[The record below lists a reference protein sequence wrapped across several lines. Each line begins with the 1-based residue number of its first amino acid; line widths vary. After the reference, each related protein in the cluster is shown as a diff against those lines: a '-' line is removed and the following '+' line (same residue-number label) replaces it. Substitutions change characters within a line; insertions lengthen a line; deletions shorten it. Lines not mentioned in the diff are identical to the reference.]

1 MYSGYMSPEYAFHGK
16 FSMKSDVF
24 SFGMIALEMVAGQKN
39 NTFYIPDNGDGL
51 VNYVSTSTFPPF

>member
-1 MYSGYMSPEYAFHGK
+1 MSPEYAFHRQ

-24 SFGMIALEMVAGQKN
+24 SFGMIALEMVAGHKN
-39 NTFYIPDNGDGL
+39 NNFYIPDNGDGL

>member
-1 MYSGYMSPEYAFHGK
+1 
-16 FSMKSDVF
+16 MKSDVF
-24 SFGMIALEMVAGQKN
+24 SFGMIVLEMVAGQKN

>member
-1 MYSGYMSPEYAFHGK
+1 MSPEYAFHRQ

-24 SFGMIALEMVAGQKN
+24 SFGMIVLEMVAGQKN
-39 NTFYIPDNGDGL
+39 NTFHIQDNGDGL